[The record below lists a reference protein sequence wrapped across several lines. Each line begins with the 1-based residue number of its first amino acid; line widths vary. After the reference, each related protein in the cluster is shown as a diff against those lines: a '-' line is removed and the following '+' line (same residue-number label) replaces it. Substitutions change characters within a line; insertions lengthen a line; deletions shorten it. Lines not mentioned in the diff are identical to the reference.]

1 MSSTNTTDKDLSDA
15 ATKIGVGDYRR
26 HVFLCLGPSCC
37 SEEVGNAAWDAL
49 KSELKKSG
57 LGNLCHRTKAGCLR
71 ICCHGPTMV
80 VYPEGTWYHDM
91 TPDRIERFVQ
101 EHLLADKPIE
111 EWIFARN
118 PLPCPPGI
126 AGAILGHVLLP
137 LPG

>member
-1 MSSTNTTDKDLSDA
+1 MSSTNATDQDLTDA

-37 SEEVGNAAWDAL
+37 SDDIGSAAWDAL

-71 ICCHGPTMV
+71 ICVHGPTMV
-80 VYPEGTWYHDM
+80 VYPEGTWYRGM
-91 TPDRIERFVQ
+91 TADRMARFVA
-101 EHLLADKPIE
+101 EHLIADRPVD

-118 PLPCPPGI
+118 PIGSPSGPHCLAPAPS
-126 AGAILGHVLLP
+126 
-137 LPG
+137 